1 MEIKVYSK
9 KQIYFPGVCF
19 WELRQAELRQ
29 TLLVNDEAFLQLN
42 FLSKTHH

>member
-19 WELRQAELRQ
+19 WELRQ